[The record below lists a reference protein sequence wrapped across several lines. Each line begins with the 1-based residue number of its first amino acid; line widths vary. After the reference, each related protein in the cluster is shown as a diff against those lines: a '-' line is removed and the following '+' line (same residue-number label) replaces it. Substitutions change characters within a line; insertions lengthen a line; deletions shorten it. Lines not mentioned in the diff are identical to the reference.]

1 MPRERRAWG
10 LLTKKERGLIL
21 ALLWRFPADSNC
33 CRRFCRP
40 LPSHSVREPF
50 LFCDA
55 KVRLFFQTAKLF
67 ARFFRSFCAVPPFF
81 FLGGAFHP
89 SQFAVRRAV
98 RAGRRLFRMADYP
111 EEAPGCPDE
120 SRRDD
125 EICRVFVPHVFSF
138 WDLQGKNSI
147 KNGTLV
153 AMKAKNICFFLRG
166 YNLFYNFP
174 AVFSLVLDGL
184 KNSFWIYGAI
194 NLVPLLEEIGDAGSG
209 IPDAISFLPLPEG
222 GGRGGRGSCPPAFGT
237 LASGR

>member
-1 MPRERRAWG
+1 MTMPRERRAWG

-50 LFCDA
+50 LFCVA

-67 ARFFRSFCAVPPFF
+67 ARFFRSFCAVSPFF
-81 FLGGAFHP
+81 FLGGVFHP

-98 RAGRRLFRMADYP
+98 RAGRRFFRMADYP

-153 AMKAKNICFFLRG
+153 AMKAKITCFFCG
-166 YNLFYNFP
+166 SIIFFITFP
-174 AVFSLVLDGL
+174 PFSVWSLTG
-184 KNSFWIYGAI
+184 
-194 NLVPLLEEIGDAGSG
+194 
-209 IPDAISFLPLPEG
+209 
-222 GGRGGRGSCPPAFGT
+222 
-237 LASGR
+237 